1 MGLVENIKS
10 FLGNKKNFKVEHY
23 VKNASIYLE
32 WNFKA
37 EYFKIYQKIKD
48 KWIEYCITY
57 DCAARIDFCPVG
69 ISVFKICAYNTDE
82 VLDES
87 DEITVKI
94 NTLEINYAFD
104 EEKVHMFWNKTG
116 GTDGYKI
123 YKKSGDAL
131 YTGYKETKKNEI
143 YLYGLPQETE
153 FKIKP
158 FKNVEGEKVFKRAIN
173 KMSVVKGVLFTSTDK
188 LFGLLAIPEKSNI
201 SLMWKPV
208 KDADSYKIYKKS
220 GENFD
225 EIDCVKSNQ
234 VIIKH
239 LPVGD
244 VYLGVQA
251 FKGDECIAH
260 SYILR
265 SDIQA
270 MEVFSVNIDK
280 KVYLYWNKVS
290 NIDGYRIY
298 KKNEKNEFVGFMNVT
313 DEEVYLSNVKP
324 GEKCEFK
331 VKPFKMLNGQREFTK
346 VNAKCK
352 VDVYSTSEIK
362 AVINEAYGNKIAVS
376 WIFDGNVDGYEI
388 FKGENKV
395 LNIEDAFAHIALL
408 DFSEDKFVIKGY
420 KKAGNKILY
429 TCKSQPV
436 SILDKNNRL
445 NMKPCKKYKVSV
457 IIPSYNSEDYI
468 SRSISTVLGADLDE
482 LELIVVDDG
491 SVDNTKGIIDWYCEK
506 YPCYVKK
513 IFKQNGGVADARN
526 YGIAAAQGEFLAFMD
541 NDDMIRPDGY
551 SALYNAIKKT
561 KSDIAIAPLYRIDS
575 DQYTPRHVLKFKE
588 NTAHSIDD
596 YLKLIYSDGYNNI
609 GVWNKLYKTS
619 LVQKHPFGLLAYEDV
634 SWTPYILSWAD
645 KFCYIHKMCY
655 EWDRKIRPETF
666 SNVLS
671 NRSAKEKFE
680 ERYQAFR
687 FFLDNGNP
695 KRKDCLYY
703 IMAKR
708 LFNQG
713 GAAKYEGYYDAIR
726 DMAPYLKNNKYL
738 KEDTEYSKLLSPY
751 IN

>member
-69 ISVFKICAYNTDE
+69 ISIFKICAYNTDE
-82 VLDES
+82 MLSES

-123 YKKSGDAL
+123 YKKSGEAL

-188 LFGLLAIPEKSNI
+188 LFGLLAISDKSNI

-220 GENFD
+220 NENFD

-239 LPVGD
+239 LPLGD

-346 VNAKCK
+346 INAKCK
-352 VDVYSTSEIK
+352 VEVYSTSEIK

-395 LNIEDAFAHIALL
+395 LNIEDSFAHIALL

-429 TCKSQPV
+429 TCKSQSV

-468 SRSISTVLGADLDE
+468 SRSISTVLGADLEE

-491 SVDNTKGIIDWYCEK
+491 SVDNTKGIIEWYCEK

-526 YGIAAAQGEFLAFMD
+526 HGIAAAQGEFLAFMD

-561 KSDIAIAPLYRIDS
+561 KSDIAISPLYRIDS

>member
-10 FLGNKKNFKVEHY
+10 FLENKKNFKVEHY

-220 GENFD
+220 NENFD

-239 LPVGD
+239 LPLGD

-346 VNAKCK
+346 INAKCK
-352 VDVYSTSEIK
+352 VEVYSTSEIK

-395 LNIEDAFAHIALL
+395 LNIEDSFAHIALL

-429 TCKSQPV
+429 TCKSQSV

-468 SRSISTVLGADLDE
+468 SRSISTVLGADLEE

-491 SVDNTKGIIDWYCEK
+491 SVDNTKGIIEWYCEK

-526 YGIAAAQGEFLAFMD
+526 HGIAAAQGEFLAFMD

-561 KSDIAIAPLYRIDS
+561 KSDIAISPLYRIDS